1 MLKNLIRALPP
12 LREII
17 GAHGLKAQ
25 KSLGQNFL
33 FDLNLTQKIA
43 RSAGDMSTTT
53 VIEVGP
59 GPGGLTRALLLEGAQ
74 KVIAIEQ
81 DQRAVE
87 ALHSLATVSGPHLQV
102 IYGDALQFDYST
114 IQGPKKIV
122 ANLPY
127 NISTVLLINWLRQ
140 SFLFQSMTLMFQ
152 KEVAARLVASVGSS
166 AYGRLSVMTQWR
178 ARVRRCFDIPPKA
191 FIPAPKIISTVV
203 HIEPYSCED
212 LSVSFEALEQ
222 VTKAAFG
229 QRRKML
235 RSSLKELW
243 GARTLDKIQQANLD
257 PTLRAE
263 ELNIQDFVTLAKLH
277 QNR

>member
-1 MLKNLIRALPP
+1 MLNSLIRTLPP

-17 GAHGLKAQ
+17 EAHTLKAQ

-33 FDLNLTQKIA
+33 LDLNLTQKIA
-43 RSAGDMSTTT
+43 RSAGDVSAAAI
-53 VIEVGP
+53 IEVGP
-59 GPGGLTRALLLEGAQ
+59 GPGGLTRALFLEGAR

-81 DQRAVE
+81 DPRAVE
-87 ALHSLATVSGPHLQV
+87 ALQSLITASDFHLQV
-102 IYGDALQFDYST
+102 IQGDALQFDYSS
-114 IQGPKKIV
+114 IEGPKKIV

-127 NISTVLLINWLRQ
+127 NISTVLLIKWLKQ

-152 KEVAARLVASVGSS
+152 KEVAARLVASVGTS

-178 ARVRRCFDIPPKA
+178 ARVRRCFDIPPTA
-191 FIPAPKIISTVV
+191 FVPAPKVISTVV
-203 HIEPYSCED
+203 HIEPYPCED
-212 LSVSFEALEQ
+212 FAVPFEAMEH

-229 QRRKML
+229 QRRKMI

-243 GARTLDKIQQANLD
+243 GAITADKIQQAKLD

-263 ELNIQDFVTLAKLH
+263 DLTVQDFVTLAKLH
-277 QNR
+277 QKG